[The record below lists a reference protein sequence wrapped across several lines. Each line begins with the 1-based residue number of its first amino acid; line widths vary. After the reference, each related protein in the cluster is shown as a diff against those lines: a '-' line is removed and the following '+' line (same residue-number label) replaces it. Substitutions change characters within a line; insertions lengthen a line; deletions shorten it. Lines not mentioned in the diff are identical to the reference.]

1 MIVVNSD
8 NNKRI
13 LLLEGDFDEITKNK
27 RLLLSLKRLDYKV
40 IEGKIVVPY
49 EEQTKIKRLKEI
61 QEILEKFGFGHELSA
76 EAEENLES
84 YTRELRDFF
93 EFAEYARK
101 IRNNEFSENLGL
113 IEEFE
118 VFQKIVK
125 SSLVRRL
132 YPLQLLSA
140 FHLAFA
146 QNACNFAVPGA
157 GKTSIV
163 YGAYSYL
170 KNLPPSNPKHVDRI
184 LVIGPISSFAP
195 WENEYE
201 ECYGKK
207 PSSFR
212 LSGGGEDSKNK
223 KLEHLYSGNPAEI
236 TLIWHGAVE
245 GLQSDIINFL
255 KKHKTMV
262 IVDEAHR
269 IKNASGHWGRSS
281 VEIAKE
287 ARARVI
293 LTGTP
298 VPNGY
303 EDLYNLYQF
312 IYPYKFKDILKVHYS
327 NLVDM
332 TKNSNLEGER
342 VKTFTENISP
352 FFIRIKKKDLN
363 LPPIKNHQ
371 IIVPMDEL
379 QSEIYDFI
387 EEKYVSSFLRNQS
400 ATIKDVLNKARLIRL
415 RQAAS
420 NPSLLLK
427 SIQDSLEKDDYDAL
441 KNFSKEIPEEFQD
454 NSDILFKITNYDK
467 NFTPQ
472 KYIKTGE
479 LVSEMISKSEKVI
492 IWTIFIQS
500 AKRLKKYLFS
510 KGIKSELLIG
520 EVEQA
525 TREIIIRKFNNPE
538 NQDFQ
543 VVIANPFSVSESI
556 SLHRGCHNAIYIE
569 RDYNCANFLQSRD
582 RIHRVGLED
591 EITNYYYVMSDN
603 TVDEIIDDKL
613 DKKIKRMEKII
624 DSEIPLFARINDSDE
639 TDIIK
644 AILKDY
650 DRKTY

>member
-8 NNKRI
+8 SNKGNF
-13 LLLEGDFDEITKNK
+13 LLEGNLKEILDNR
-27 RLLLSLKRLDYKV
+27 RLLLSMKRLNYGMD
-40 IEGKIVVPY
+40 EGKIGIPY
-49 EEQTKIKRLKEI
+49 KEETKIQILTEI
-61 QEILEKFGFGHELSA
+61 QGILEKFGFSYELSK
-76 EAEENLES
+76 EAENNLES

-101 IRNNEFSENLGL
+101 IRNNEFSDNLSL
-113 IEEFE
+113 INEFE
-118 VFQKIVK
+118 DFQKVVK
-125 SSLVRRL
+125 NHLVRRL

-140 FHLAFA
+140 FHLAFS

-170 KNLPPSNPKHVDRI
+170 KNLPLENPKHVDRI

-201 ECYGKK
+201 ECFGKK

-212 LSGGGEDSKNK
+212 LSGGEEESKNK

-245 GLQSDIINFL
+245 GLQSEIVDFL

-269 IKNASGHWGRSS
+269 IKNAYGHWGKSS

-287 ARARVI
+287 ARARVV

-332 TKNSNLEGER
+332 TKNSNLESER
-342 VKTFTENISP
+342 VKAFTKNISP

-363 LPPIKNHQ
+363 LPPIKNYQ
-371 IIVPMDEL
+371 IPVQMDEL

-387 EEKYVSSFLRNQS
+387 EEKYVSSFLGNQS

-420 NPSLLLK
+420 NPSLLLR
-427 SIQDSLEKDDYDAL
+427 SIQDNLDKEDYDGL
-441 KNFSKEIPEEFQD
+441 KTFGQERLGEFQND
-454 NSDILFKITNYDK
+454 SDILYKIGDYEKNYI
-467 NFTPQ
+467 PQ
-472 KYIKTGE
+472 KYIKTSE
-479 LVSEMISKSEKVI
+479 LVSEIISKSGKVI
-492 IWTIFIQS
+492 MWTIFIQT
-500 AKRLKKYLFS
+500 AIRLREYLSS
-510 KGIKSELLIG
+510 KDIKSELLIG

-525 TREIIIRKFNNPE
+525 SREIIIQKFNNPE
-538 NQDFQ
+538 DQDFQ
-543 VVIANPFSVSESI
+543 V
-556 SLHRGCHNAIYIE
+556 
-569 RDYNCANFLQSRD
+569 
-582 RIHRVGLED
+582 
-591 EITNYYYVMSDN
+591 
-603 TVDEIIDDKL
+603 
-613 DKKIKRMEKII
+613 
-624 DSEIPLFARINDSDE
+624 
-639 TDIIK
+639 
-644 AILKDY
+644 
-650 DRKTY
+650 